1 MRKKVSNM
9 KLEVTKEA
17 AGWFASELDLKSG
30 DYVQFVVKIYG
41 GIPTAH
47 EGFYLGLSV
56 GKEGTI
62 GIKDE
67 VEGITF
73 YISEEDSWLLK
84 HHDLKVI
91 YKNEDVEYLFT

>member
-1 MRKKVSNM
+1 M

-17 AGWFASELDLKSG
+17 AGWFASELDLKQG

-41 GIPTAH
+41 GIPTVH
-47 EGFYLGLSV
+47 QDYYLGLSV
-56 GKEGTI
+56 GKEGNI

-73 YISEEDSWLLK
+73 YFSEEDAWFLK
-84 HHDLKVI
+84 NHDLKVI
-91 YKNEDVEYLFT
+91 LKNDDVEYIFS

>member
-1 MRKKVSNM
+1 M

-17 AGWFASELDLKSG
+17 AGWYASELDLKPG

-41 GIPTAH
+41 GIPTVH
-47 EGFYLGLSV
+47 QDYYLGLSV

-62 GIKDE
+62 GIKHE

-73 YISEEDSWLLK
+73 YFSEEDRWFLES
-84 HHDLKVI
+84 HDLKVI
-91 YKNEDVEYLFT
+91 LKNDDVDYIFT